1 MRDFVM
7 AALPWVVIG
16 LAVAVFM
23 ANCAQK
29 EDSAKS
35 QTHGMAIGMSVGIL
49 AGIAL
54 SAMGVLENDALGIGI
69 GIGML
74 WGIALGGTGGKQN
87 EKDGRN

>member
-1 MRDFVM
+1 
-7 AALPWVVIG
+7 
-16 LAVAVFM
+16 
-23 ANCAQK
+23 
-29 EDSAKS
+29 
-35 QTHGMAIGMSVGIL
+35 MAIGMSVGIL

-69 GIGML
+69 GML

>member
-35 QTHGMAIGMSVGIL
+35 KTHGMAIGMSVGIL

-54 SAMGVLENDALGIGI
+54 SAMGVLENDALGIG
-69 GIGML
+69 ML